1 MSVPTFVVGTGRCG
15 STMLSNMLRQHP
27 RVLSLSEFYASVVD
41 FGRRMDETFRSER
54 LDGAQFWAMI
64 AAITPYKKFLYRH
77 RVACDEFLYPVEA
90 GHARFSSETG
100 VPTILITTLP
110 HLTEDHDRLFDL
122 LQDEVTTW
130 PEAGMDA
137 HYTRLFDW
145 LTAHFGKR
153 LWIERSGAALHMLG
167 PMLAMYPDAR
177 LIHVARDGRDA
188 VLSMQGHLGMRLFFV
203 MSTLAQYLGVDPIE
217 SADRTNVDCVPEA
230 LRPLLPERFDAEAFR
245 AFQVPISICT
255 RFWSEQ
261 VDGGLKL
268 LSTLPAE
275 RLLTFATRI
284 FSSIRRRSST
294 PSAPS
299 WATSLSMRAGRR
311 PAPRPCASLEPPG
324 ATFPRKPRAR
334 SRKPAAPALSNFA
347 RRA

>member
-1 MSVPTFVVGTGRCG
+1 
-15 STMLSNMLRQHP
+15 
-27 RVLSLSEFYASVVD
+27 
-41 FGRRMDETFRSER
+41 
-54 LDGAQFWAMI
+54 MI

-275 RLLTFATRI
+275 RLLTVRYEDFFVDPKAQLDAIGAFLGDEFVDEGWSTACAATVRQP
-284 FSSIRRRSST
+284 RT
-294 PSAPS
+294 S
-299 WATSLSMRAGRR
+299 WRDLPEETACALTEACRPGFEQLRAAGIDY
-311 PAPRPCASLEPPG
+311 AV
-324 ATFPRKPRAR
+324 
-334 SRKPAAPALSNFA
+334 
-347 RRA
+347 